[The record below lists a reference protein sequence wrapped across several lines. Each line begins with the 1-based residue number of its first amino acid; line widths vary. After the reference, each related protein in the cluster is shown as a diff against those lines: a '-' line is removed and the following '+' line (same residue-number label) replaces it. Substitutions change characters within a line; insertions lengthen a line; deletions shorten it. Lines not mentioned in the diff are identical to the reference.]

1 MNALLIPHFQ
11 TIYGYLWH
19 IYGYF
24 VVKIA
29 LNGYH
34 VAAKQH
40 YMARLKPYM
49 VILSGGIEHCAHD
62 ISAEKR
68 HPDIKKP
75 RKKRGIKEQKYS

>member
-24 VVKIA
+24 VVNLA

-49 VILSGGIEHCAHD
+49 VILSGGN
-62 ISAEKR
+62 
-68 HPDIKKP
+68 
-75 RKKRGIKEQKYS
+75 